1 MKTRREKIGG
11 KSMKS
16 IYTIAV
22 FGVLFLVLL
31 SSGCASTSPAVQT
44 PTAVPTAVPTTAA
57 VKLAPTQVA
66 NPFPNALALNE
77 YAAYGDEKQNGKAT
91 VYKYSVKPTY
101 RWTDPSW
108 NSPREMLD
116 ASQPLELQRGY
127 NLEKPQQD
135 RHTFLFVNIRVINTG
150 QKTIFA
156 PSAKQFVVYTN
167 GQTYSYSSVH
177 GSNVIIDN
185 VLDSQ
190 YRFQRGQRDPIE
202 YIQPGDS
209 PLEGYLIYDIPASFS
224 PDTTYVVA
232 NLDYKNSAVWK
243 LG

>member
-1 MKTRREKIGG
+1 MKI
-11 KSMKS
+11 

-22 FGVLFLVLL
+22 IGVLFLVLF
-31 SSGCASTSPAVQT
+31 SSGCTSSSPAVQT

-57 VKLAPTQVA
+57 VKLAPTQAA

-77 YAAYGDEKQNGKAT
+77 YATFGDEKQNGKAT
-91 VYKYSVKPTY
+91 VYMYGVKPTY
-101 RWTDPSW
+101 SWTDPSW

-127 NLEKPQQD
+127 NLEKPQEG
-135 RHTFLFVNIRVINTG
+135 HTFLFIYIRVKNTG
-150 QKTIFA
+150 QNTIFA

-177 GSNVIIDN
+177 GSDVIIDT
-185 VLDSQ
+185 VSDSQ
-190 YRFQRGQRDPIE
+190 YRYQRGQRDPVE
-202 YIQPGDS
+202 YIQPYDS

-224 PDTTYVVA
+224 PDTTYVVS